1 MAGCEN
7 DYAAP
12 TTIPPYGNHAM
23 KKSGKFSSLQKEDFS
38 RRRGGLDKF
47 DFEQIVV
54 QVCNGM
60 EYGGA
65 GDCLRL
71 QAGARNT

>member
-12 TTIPPYGNHAM
+12 TTIPPYGNCAM

-47 DFEQIVV
+47 DLSWSRCAMGWSTEERVS
-54 QVCNGM
+54 
-60 EYGGA
+60 
-65 GDCLRL
+65 D
-71 QAGARNT
+71 

>member
-12 TTIPPYGNHAM
+12 TTIPPFGNCAM
-23 KKSGKFSSLQKEDFS
+23 KKSGKFSPCKKRTFS

-54 QVCNGM
+54 QVRDGM

-65 GDCLRL
+65 GE
-71 QAGARNT
+71 